1 MEILGTYK
9 NGNTRVVIFED
20 GTRIVTSKDN
30 EFDFAFPMNIDVTI
44 TTKCDGGCGFC
55 YMNCTEKGIHANLNQ
70 PWVDTIRPYT
80 EVAINGNDLT
90 HPGLIEFLTK
100 LNKNQVIAN
109 MTINQKHFMQHI
121 DFVQKLV
128 NNNLIKGL
136 GISLVSPTEEFIT
149 EVKKFPNAI
158 IHVIN
163 GVFTPEDA
171 EALSNHGL
179 KLLILGYKHL
189 RRGQDYYD
197 YHETE
202 IVENQT
208 WLLNHIEKL
217 LYKFNVISFDNL
229 ALKQLPVVKKDLL
242 TNEEWEEF
250 YAGDDGTCS
259 MYIDMVKGIFARSS
273 TTQLETML
281 PLMDNLDDMF
291 KIVKENNKQH

>member
-109 MTINQKHFMQHI
+109 ITINQKHFMQHI

>member
-259 MYIDMVKGIFARSS
+259 MYIDMVKGIFAKSS

-291 KIVKENNKQH
+291 KVVKENNKQH